1 MANWLQQQWL
11 SNTGWHWLLLPFS
24 WLFHSLVLVR
34 KLFYRLGWFRSTRLP
49 VPVIVVGNI
58 NIGGTGKTPL
68 VIWLVARLQLAG
80 YNPGVIS
87 RGYGGKA
94 RSPAQVTAD
103 SDPLEVGD
111 EPVLI
116 AKLSQRPVFVHA
128 NRTLA
133 GQALLTAHPDCNVI
147 ISDDGLQHYRLQRD
161 VEIVVIDG
169 AKGLGN
175 NALLPA
181 GPLREPKSR
190 LNEVDALIIN
200 GKLNAPLKSNQVPV
214 MEMQLEADFFYN
226 LKTPDNICGPEAFA
240 GQQVLAIA
248 GIGNPQR
255 FFLQLGQMG
264 IQFASKAY
272 PDHYVFQATD
282 FAESTDVVVMTEKD
296 AVKCKAFAK
305 PNFWVLPVK
314 AVVKNDLM
322 TVILNKVR
330 Q

>member
-1 MANWLQQQWL
+1 MTNWLQQQWL
-11 SNTGWHWLLLPFS
+11 SNSGWHWILLPFS
-24 WLFHSLVLVR
+24 WLFHGLVLVR
-34 KLFYRLGWFRSTRLP
+34 KLIYRLGWFKSTRLP

-58 NIGGTGKTPL
+58 NVGGTGKTPL
-68 VIWLVARLQLAG
+68 VIWLVAQLQLAG
-80 YNPGVIS
+80 YKPGVIS

-94 RSPAQVTAD
+94 KSPMQVTAD

-116 AKLSQRPVFVHA
+116 AKRSQRPVFVHA
-128 NRTLA
+128 KRTLA
-133 GQALLTAHPDCNVI
+133 GQALLKAHPDCNVI

-175 NALLPA
+175 GALLPA

-200 GKLNAPLKSNQVPV
+200 GKLNAPLKLNHVPV
-214 MEMQLEADFFYN
+214 LEMRLEADFFYN
-226 LKTPDNICGPEAFA
+226 LKTPGNICGPEAFA
-240 GQQVLAIA
+240 GQRVLAIA

-255 FFLQLGQMG
+255 FFQQLGQMG
-264 IQFASKAY
+264 IEFASKAY
-272 PDHYVFQATD
+272 PDHYVFQETD
-282 FAESTDVVVMTEKD
+282 FAASTDVVLMTEKD

-322 TVILNKVR
+322 TIILNKVR